1 MRGLWPICDGVAQSR
16 ENFKLDSSSSK
27 RPVKTE
33 EQGAMIAQQQK
44 QIEPLTA
51 GLQKLSAQLET
62 SKPATQTV
70 LNNQ

>member
-1 MRGLWPICDGVAQSR
+1 MLLTECSTD
-16 ENFKLDSSSSK
+16 N
-27 RPVKTE
+27 KTPRKIE
-33 EQGAMIAQQQK
+33 EQGAMIAQEQK

-51 GLQKLSAQLET
+51 SLQKLSAQLET